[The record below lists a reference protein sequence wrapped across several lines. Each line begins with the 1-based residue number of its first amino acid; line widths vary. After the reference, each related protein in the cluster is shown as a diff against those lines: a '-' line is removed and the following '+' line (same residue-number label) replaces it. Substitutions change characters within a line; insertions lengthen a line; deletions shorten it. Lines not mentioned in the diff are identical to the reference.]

1 MEFEMMKKFKNYI
14 ISNSTFSW
22 WGAYLSD
29 YKETTVLCPKIWWK
43 TRPDINIALPNWIKN
58 ESKKI

>member
-22 WGAYLSD
+22 WGAYLAIIKKQQSC
-29 YKETTVLCPKIWWK
+29 VLKYGGK
-43 TRPDINIALPNWIKN
+43 PDQILI
-58 ESKKI
+58 